1 MPANGNKSLSILLR
15 VASELFYRCDRIKN
29 YISQIGPGEPGEYS
43 QLKNTILTA
52 LVGVESNVIKLLQF
66 IGELPEK
73 ERKFLNNKT
82 IEQLD
87 SELYTLSNWFSN
99 IHELLVFLPRLPVI
113 PETFHTL
120 KIPFGIEY
128 EKQKPSVI
136 LGSIFNALEFDF
148 VQLMKSR
155 IPDLGKIMPR
165 KSRNIVLQL
174 ALCDRESPA
183 AWSILAHE
191 LGHAIDDEKKFS
203 ENVVNQFVTDGSSK
217 FYDTAFSWCKEIC
230 ADLIA
235 VEALGPS
242 SIFALLDLEYCV
254 FPIAG
259 IYIPSSSHPPTLLR
273 FEIIAQYL
281 SHNYGTS
288 NFIDNER
295 IFYKEAWA
303 YKIKRDG
310 KEKEIPKIEHRYK
323 HWEKNLF
330 SPMVKGLTPLIKG
343 LEFTDYKLDEQSINR
358 CLKRLKNDY
367 PIAAQGEDRCI
378 LRAKIDT
385 YKRKKIA
392 DDSDRAR
399 EFQALLTDF
408 EETAMDV
415 QSIILS
421 AHVRKRKLITD
432 FVERKAVFEGISAI
446 DSFCNSLARLD
457 ELIINSIR
465 TSYVHRGF

>member
-1 MPANGNKSLSILLR
+1 MPASGNNSLSILLR

-29 YISQIGPGEPGEYS
+29 YISQIGPKEPGEYA
-43 QLKNTILTA
+43 QLNNTILTA
-52 LVGVESNVIKLLQF
+52 LVGVESNVIKLLQL

-73 ERKFLNNKT
+73 ERKIPNNKI

-99 IHELLVFLPRLPVI
+99 IHELLVFLPRLPVMR
-113 PETFHTL
+113 ETFHTL
-120 KIPFGIEY
+120 KVPFGIEY

-155 IPDLGKIMPR
+155 IPDLGKIMPH

-191 LGHAIDDEKKFS
+191 LGHAVDDDKKFS
-203 ENVVNQFVTDGSSK
+203 ENVVRQFVTDRSSK
-217 FYDTAFSWCKEIC
+217 FYDTASSWCKEIC

-235 VEALGPS
+235 VEAIGPS

-259 IYIPSSSHPPTLLR
+259 IYVPSPSHPPTLLR
-273 FEIIAQYL
+273 FEIIAKYL

-288 NFIDNER
+288 DFIENEKD
-295 IFYKEAWA
+295 FYKEAWD
-303 YKIKRDG
+303 YKIKSDG
-310 KEKEIPKIEHRYK
+310 KEKEIPQIQNRYN

-330 SPMVKGLTPLIKG
+330 NPMVKVLIPLIKG
-343 LEFTDYKLDEQSINR
+343 LGFTEYKLNDQSIIR
-358 CLKRLKNDY
+358 CLNRLKNDY
-367 PIAAQGEDRCI
+367 PIAAQGENRHI
-378 LRAKIDT
+378 LRTKIEK
-385 YKRKKIA
+385 YKRKKFA
-392 DDSDRAR
+392 DDSDRVR

-408 EETAMDV
+408 KETAMDV
-415 QSIILS
+415 QSILLS
-421 AHVRKRKLITD
+421 AQIRKRGLITAFIESGD
-432 FVERKAVFEGISAI
+432 IFTGNSAI

-465 TSYVHRGF
+465 TSSVHREF